1 MPGKVSSS
9 LYRGGWGECELSA
22 LLSHLDLTDGPVD
35 GGVLGISTPGLNWW
49 LTPTLMVNLNFRHIE
64 LDRFG
69 LIGNCNALTGRV
81 VLALEWTSLARMA
94 ASRVVNGR
102 SPKSLE

>member
-1 MPGKVSSS
+1 M
-9 LYRGGWGECELSA
+9 E
-22 LLSHLDLTDGPVD
+22 PVD
-35 GGVLGISTPGLNWW
+35 GGVLGISTPELNWW

-94 ASRVVNGR
+94 A
-102 SPKSLE
+102 